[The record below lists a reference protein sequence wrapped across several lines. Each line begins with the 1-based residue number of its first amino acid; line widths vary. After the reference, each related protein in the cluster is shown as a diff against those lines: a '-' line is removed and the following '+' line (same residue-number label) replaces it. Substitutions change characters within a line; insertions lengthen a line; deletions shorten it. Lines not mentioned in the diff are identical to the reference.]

1 MEQVHLEEEEAER
14 KRKEHE
20 EKGAEGNYG
29 PGDLSILR
37 DSQMMDSK
45 REKVTIQRVDGESLR
60 NLRRK
65 RKEMMTSP
73 SYSCLG
79 MRMVMLM
86 QVVSYCKVINI
97 LNAESSMKSAF
108 SRA

>member
-1 MEQVHLEEEEAER
+1 MEQVQLEEEEAER

-65 RKEMMTSP
+65 RKEMMTSQ

-79 MRMVMLM
+79 MRMLM